1 MIPQHR
7 EEPLYQREL
16 FRLASADCLRPG
28 GVELTERGLAHCA
41 FGVGERVADLGC
53 GPGVTLAL
61 LAERGLSP
69 VGMDHSAAML
79 QEAERRLSG
88 VPLLAGT
95 LEDLPFRDACM
106 DGIACECVLSLSYT
120 PERALGEMG
129 RVLRP
134 GGRLLLTDIVVREG
148 SHGAGGQGCAR
159 GAVPADVVAER
170 LARQGFRIL
179 ASEDHSRLLGELA
192 GRLLFQGVLI
202 REGYCCSQLLVL
214 LVLQQQGV
222 ENPGLVRAA
231 GGLCHGMG
239 QSGGACGLLTGG
251 AAALGYLACKGAA
264 GEAAHPMAEPLIND
278 YAAWFAQHVCTG
290 GCRDVSC
297 PSIQEKT
304 GGGAD
309 MTLCGDLLAECW
321 DNLVD
326 LCAECGIDMT
336 EPR

>member
-1 MIPQHR
+1 MNALMLELIP
-7 EEPLYQREL
+7 
-16 FRLASADCLRPG
+16 
-28 GVELTERGLAHCA
+28 
-41 FGVGERVADLGC
+41 
-53 GPGVTLAL
+53 
-61 LAERGLSP
+61 
-69 VGMDHSAAML
+69 
-79 QEAERRLSG
+79 
-88 VPLLAGT
+88 
-95 LEDLPFRDACM
+95 
-106 DGIACECVLSLSYT
+106 
-120 PERALGEMG
+120 
-129 RVLRP
+129 
-134 GGRLLLTDIVVREG
+134 
-148 SHGAGGQGCAR
+148 
-159 GAVPADVVAER
+159 
-170 LARQGFRIL
+170 
-179 ASEDHSRLLGELA
+179 
-192 GRLLFQGVLI
+192 LI

-309 MTLCGDLLAECW
+309 MTLCGALLAECW
-321 DNLVD
+321 EKLVD
-326 LCAECGIDMT
+326 LCAEYGIDMT

>member
-1 MIPQHR
+1 M
-7 EEPLYQREL
+7 
-16 FRLASADCLRPG
+16 SG
-28 GVELTERGLAHCA
+28 ERR
-41 FGVGERVADLGC
+41 FGVFGKTV
-53 GPGVTLAL
+53 
-61 LAERGLSP
+61 
-69 VGMDHSAAML
+69 
-79 QEAERRLSG
+79 
-88 VPLLAGT
+88 
-95 LEDLPFRDACM
+95 
-106 DGIACECVLSLSYT
+106 
-120 PERALGEMG
+120 
-129 RVLRP
+129 RVL
-134 GGRLLLTDIVVREG
+134 DVR
-148 SHGAGGQGCAR
+148 R
-159 GAVPADVVAER
+159 GK
-170 LARQGFRIL
+170 
-179 ASEDHSRLLGELA
+179 GEQLNA
-192 GRLLFQGVLI
+192 LMLELIPLI

-214 LVLQQQGV
+214 LVLRQQGV

-304 GGGAD
+304 GGGSD

-321 DNLVD
+321 DKLVD
-326 LCAECGIDMT
+326 LCAEYGIDMT

>member
-28 GVELTERGLAHCA
+28 GVELTERGLTHCA

-69 VGMDHSAAML
+69 VGMDRSAAML

-148 SHGAGGQGCAR
+148 SHGAGGQGCA
-159 GAVPADVVAER
+159 AER
-170 LARQGFRIL
+170 LVRQGFRIL

-192 GRLLFQGVLI
+192 GRLLFQGVP
-202 REGYCCSQLLVL
+202 RSALL
-214 LVLQQQGV
+214 
-222 ENPGLVRAA
+222 AW
-231 GGLCHGMG
+231 M
-239 QSGGACGLLTGG
+239 GACPGSGDSACSG
-251 AAALGYLACKGAA
+251 KRFGYWMFVAEKG
-264 GEAAHPMAEPLIND
+264 N
-278 YAAWFAQHVCTG
+278 
-290 GCRDVSC
+290 
-297 PSIQEKT
+297 K
-304 GGGAD
+304 
-309 MTLCGDLLAECW
+309 
-321 DNLVD
+321 
-326 LCAECGIDMT
+326 
-336 EPR
+336 